1 MLNNAPKSQN
11 FVPIEKIRDGVVML
25 KDGSLRAILLCTAI
39 NFTLRSLDEQKAIL
53 SQFQSMLNS
62 LDFSTQI
69 IVESRKFDIR
79 PYLITLEGRLDKI
92 EEPLLK
98 FQTKE
103 YIEFIRELTG
113 VVNIMSKH
121 FYVVVP
127 YDEAILE
134 TGGFFQNLFG
144 GVGGLKK
151 KESKEDSSWNEKR
164 NQLEQRLGI
173 VIQGL
178 GRCGVRSEPL
188 ETQALVEMYYKT
200 FNPGDS
206 AQYVPKQEEK

>member
-151 KESKEDSSWNEKR
+151 KESKEESSWNEKR

>member
-151 KESKEDSSWNEKR
+151 KESKEESSWNEKR

-188 ETQALVEMYYKT
+188 ETQALVEIYYKT